1 MICFLS
7 DSAGAVEAVHV
18 DHAAPGQ
25 RLPLVGVIP
34 YATFQLGLQAV
45 LAETAVWSCCLQ
57 LHPARTLRPMSKLST
72 FTAIYSTCKHCPCQ
86 D

>member
-25 RLPLVGVIP
+25 RLSLVGVIA
-34 YATFQLGLQAV
+34 YATFWQGLQAV
-45 LAETAVWSCCLQ
+45 LAKGAVWSCCLQ
-57 LHPARTLRPMSKLST
+57 LHPARTLRPTSKLST
-72 FTAIYSTCKHCPCQ
+72 FTAIFSTCKHCPRQ
-86 D
+86 G